1 MSYFLLIFLTVIV
14 LFSTSGLLMTVRGSS
29 SIGIFPPDSEPYGLS
44 YAEHT
49 QNFWKWLLSIPA
61 SENPID
67 DTTGDKCT
75 VGQSNT
81 NSSVFYLAEGEGK
94 VERTCTIPA
103 GKGLLIPVMLVEI
116 SDKEVPGASV
126 EELSNAAKND
136 QNSVNSMYLRVDD
149 KEYGY
154 GLLSGYR
161 LDEPTV
167 FQAIFP
173 DNGIFGVME
182 GGSSTA
188 AADGFYILTEP
199 LTAGNHTVH
208 FRSSLL
214 CTEVGC
220 AEPAFAQDVL
230 YNIVAR

>member
-1 MSYFLLIFLTVIV
+1 MVIV
-14 LFSTSGLLMTVRGSS
+14 LFSTAGLLVPVKGSS

-49 QNFWKWLLSIPA
+49 QNFWKWLLSVPA
-61 SENPID
+61 SDNPIR

-81 NSSVFYLAEGEGK
+81 NSSVFYLGEGEGR
-94 VERTCTIPA
+94 VERTCTVPA
-103 GKGLLIPVMLVEI
+103 GKGLLIPVMQVEI

-136 QNSVNSMYLRVDD
+136 QDSVNSMYLKVDD
-149 KEYGY
+149 NEYTY
-154 GLLSGYR
+154 DDLLKYR
-161 LDEPTV
+161 LPQPTV
-167 FQAIFP
+167 FQVTFP

-182 GGSSTA
+182 GGSSTV

-220 AEPAFAQDVL
+220 AEPAFAADVL